1 MTSCPAWNHDSPAD
15 LSRIVANIRGL
26 WPTIERSAGSRVV
39 PDLAMALDW
48 HQSIYAGVAVPE
60 PDYIGNVRDSDPTLP
75 CLVDYEVIVGT
86 SPGTLAADVP
96 ASLDAYIRA
105 AQTATAALDAA
116 TTPGVA
122 PTDPTTVSAVVRLCA
137 LGHGEW
143 IRIHPFA
150 NGNGRT
156 ARIWANWFA
165 VRYGLPPFVRIKPR
179 PDDVLFSGAAYLS
192 MHGDHRATEVMFVAM
207 LQDALRP

>member
-1 MTSCPAWNHDSPAD
+1 
-15 LSRIVANIRGL
+15 
-26 WPTIERSAGSRVV
+26 
-39 PDLAMALDW
+39 MALDW

-179 PDDVLFSGAAYLS
+179 PDDVLFSGAAYL
-192 MHGDHRATEVMFVAM
+192 
-207 LQDALRP
+207 

>member
-1 MTSCPAWNHDSPAD
+1 VTSCPAWDDDSPAD
-15 LSRIVANIRGL
+15 IQRIVANVKAL
-26 WPTIERSAGSRVV
+26 WPSIEMSAAARPV
-39 PDLAMALDW
+39 PDLALALGW
-48 HQSIYAGVAVPE
+48 HRAIYAGVAVPD
-60 PDYIGNVRDSDPTLP
+60 PDYVGNVRDSDPTLP

-86 SPGTLAADVP
+86 TPGALARDVP
-96 ASLDAYIRA
+96 TSLDGFIRA
-105 AQTATAALDAA
+105 AQTATAALDGG

-122 PTDPTTVSAVVRLCA
+122 PTDPATVSSVVRLCA
-137 LGHGEW
+137 LAHGEW

-165 VRYGLPPFVRIKPR
+165 VRHGLPPFVRLKPR

-192 MHGDHRATEVMFVAM
+192 MRGNHRATEVMFVAM

>member
-1 MTSCPAWNHDSPAD
+1 MTTCPAWDDDSPAE
-15 LSRIVANIRGL
+15 LPRIVANIKGL
-26 WPTIERSAGSRVV
+26 WPAIERSAGSRTV
-39 PDLAMALDW
+39 PDLDLALEW
-48 HQSIYAGVAVPE
+48 HRAIYAGVAVPE
-60 PDYIGNVRDSDPTLP
+60 PDYVGNVRDSDPALP
-75 CLVDYEVIVGT
+75 CLVGYEVIVGT
-86 SPGTLAADVP
+86 SPGTPAANVP
-96 ASLDAYIRA
+96 ASLDAFIRA
-105 AQTATAALDAA
+105 AQTATSALDAA
-116 TTPGVA
+116 TTPGIA
-122 PTDPTTVSAVVRLCA
+122 PTDPATASAVVRLCA

-192 MHGDHRATEVMFVAM
+192 MRGDHRPTEAMFVAM
-207 LQDALRP
+207 LRDALRP